1 MFQAQ
6 FKHQNDDFSS
16 ILSSETIQYHYGKHH
31 VGYAE
36 NLNRLIKGTHY
47 CDLKLE
53 QIIVQSRG
61 TDQKIFNNAAQLYNH
76 DFYWSCLTNQH
87 KEPGNKLQTMINKQ
101 FRCFE
106 NLKREYIAY
115 ANTMFG
121 SGWCWLVTKDGELYF
136 LNTPNAENPVGSHA
150 IPLCVIDLWEHAYY
164 IDYRNKRDTY
174 IEKLVENCIDWEFCE
189 SQI

>member
-6 FKHQNDDFSS
+6 FKHQSDDFGD

-31 VGYAE
+31 IGYAE
-36 NLNRLIKGTHY
+36 SLNSLIKGTRY

-53 QIIVQSRG
+53 QIIVQSQR
-61 TDQKIFNNAAQLYNH
+61 TDRKIFNSASQLYNH
-76 DFYWSCLTNQH
+76 DFYWKCLTNQY
-87 KEPGNKLQTMINKQ
+87 KEPGRKLLAMANEQ
-101 FRCFE
+101 FGCFE

-121 SGWCWLVTKDGELYF
+121 SGWSWLVTRDGELYF
-136 LNTPNAENPVGSHA
+136 LNTTNADNPVGSHA
-150 IPLCVIDLWEHAYY
+150 IPLCVVDLWEHAYY
-164 IDYRNKRDTY
+164 IDYRNKRNKY
-174 IEKLVENCIDWEFCE
+174 IEELVENCIDWEFCE